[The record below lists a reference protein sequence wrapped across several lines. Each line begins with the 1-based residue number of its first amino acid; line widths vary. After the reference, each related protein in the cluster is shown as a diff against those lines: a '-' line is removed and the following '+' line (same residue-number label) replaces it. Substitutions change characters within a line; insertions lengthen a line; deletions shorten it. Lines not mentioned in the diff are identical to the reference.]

1 MKWSTACPDWRVRIV
16 ERRSLIPS
24 PLFANEGE
32 EALRVFK
39 SLRIVDAPG
48 QPTFGEACEEW
59 VFDFVR
65 AIFGAYNKETGERLI
80 REFFLLISKKNS
92 KSTIAAAI
100 MVTALVR
107 NWRHSAELLILA
119 PTIEVASNA
128 FNPARDMVKAD
139 PKLSKLLHINEN
151 TKTIK
156 HRVTDAELKVVAADS
171 GTVTG
176 KKAAF
181 VLIDELWIF
190 GQKPDAD
197 AMLREAI
204 GGLVSR
210 PEGFVV
216 WLSTQS
222 DKPPSGVFKAKL
234 GYARDVRDGIIDDPE
249 FLPVIY
255 EFPEEMIKAGE
266 HLKSENFYITNPNM
280 GRSVRL
286 SWLVSESRKSER
298 GDAGVLQ
305 VFLAKHLN
313 VEPGLRLRDDRWRG
327 ADYWQLAADRTLT
340 FEELLARAE
349 VITVGIDGGGLDDL
363 LGVSFIGRERG
374 TRRWLIWSCAIA
386 NPQVLT
392 VRKDIASELQ
402 DFEKEKSLTLLPVP
416 DDITFLVDLVE
427 RVKDAG
433 LLPKKAAIGIDP
445 NNIAA
450 IIEALVLIGITD
462 DQISRLRQGTALA
475 PAMYGI
481 ERKLTDGSLIHEGSA
496 LMIWVVGNAKLEIKG
511 NSGMIT
517 KQVSGRAKID
527 PLIAVF
533 CAAILMSWNPVAD
546 PSVGGLKSYL
556 KSLGVPA

>member
-119 PTIEVASNA
+119 PTIEVANNA
-128 FNPARDMVKAD
+128 FTPARDMVKAD
-139 PKLSKLLHINEN
+139 PKLSKLLHIQEN

-181 VLIDELWIF
+181 VLIDELWVF
-190 GQKPDAD
+190 GQKADAD

-222 DKPPSGVFKAKL
+222 DKTPSGVFKAKL
-234 GYARDVRDGIIDDPE
+234 AYARDVRDGIIDDPE

-255 EFPEEMIKAGE
+255 EYPEEMIK
-266 HLKSENFYITNPNM
+266 SEAYLNPDNFYITNPNM
-280 GRSVRL
+280 GRSVRH
-286 SWLVSESRKSER
+286 SWLVSELRKSQR

-327 ADYWQLAADRTLT
+327 ADYWHLAADRTLT
-340 FEELLARAE
+340 FEELLARSE
-349 VITVGIDGGGLDDL
+349 VVTIGIDGGGLDDL

-392 VRKDIASELQ
+392 VRKDIAPELL
-402 DFEKEKSLTLLPVP
+402 DFEKEQSLTLLPVP
-416 DDITFLVDLVE
+416 EDITFLVGLVV

-533 CAAILMSWNPVAD
+533 CAGILMSWNPVAD